1 MIKEL
6 KETLLDENHN
16 ITFSE
21 NGAVMYETS
30 GRNLLDLYWK
40 TPSLRA
46 LKPGNLYEIEG
57 MLTRAMMEN
66 KKLFA
71 KFLFFLRD
79 VRGGVGERNAF
90 RNIYLW
96 YLRIDRT
103 NAVRLL
109 PLVPEFG
116 RWDDLVWLLC
126 NYNYE
131 EADLVRTNIAEIIGT
146 RLHKDL
152 EGTGNLSLLAKWL
165 PSPNAGNASRT
176 MSKTVVKCLNN
187 VGYKMNE
194 AGYRKILS
202 KLREKLKIV
211 ERDISAKTY
220 ENIDYPA
227 VPSVA
232 NTYYG
237 ELFLKY
243 DGERRQAYLNELV
256 AGNVKINSSAVFP
269 HDIYSKVNIYQMDQ
283 QTELEEMWKSL
294 PDYVSGD
301 PGVLVVRD
309 GSGSM
314 CSRLN
319 RSFTT
324 ALDVASAICLYFSQR
339 LTGEF
344 KNKFI
349 TFSARP
355 RLIDL
360 SGCKTLKQAKTL
372 LESYDEC
379 TNTNVEKTFDLILD
393 TAVLHGMKQKDLP
406 RTVLIVSDMEFDRA
420 VDDARYGHHVSA
432 NLFETIR
439 RKFADKGYKMP
450 QLVFWN
456 VNSRTNAIPL
466 KENDCG
472 VILMSGY
479 SVALCKMALSNETD
493 PYKALIRELECERY
507 SVIEAA

>member
-16 ITFSE
+16 IRLSE

-46 LKPGNLYEIEG
+46 LTPGNLHEIEG
-57 MLTRAMMEN
+57 MLTRAMMED

-79 VRGGVGERNAF
+79 VRGGVGERNSF

-103 NAVRLL
+103 NAVRFL

-131 EADLVRTNIAEIIGT
+131 EADFVKTNIAEIIGA
-146 RLHKDL
+146 RLQEDL
-152 EGTGNLSLLAKWL
+152 VSDGNISLLAKWL

-176 MSKTVVKCLNN
+176 MSKTVVKWLNN

-194 AGYRKILS
+194 AEYRKILS
-202 KLREKLKIV
+202 QLREKLKIV

-220 ENIDYPA
+220 ENIDYSA

-243 DGERRQAYLNELV
+243 DEERRLAYLNELV

-269 HDIYSKVNIYQMDQ
+269 HDIYSKVDIHKKDK

-314 CSRLN
+314 CMQLN
-319 RSFTT
+319 RSSTT

-349 TFSARP
+349 TFSSKP
-355 RLIDL
+355 RLVDL
-360 SGCKTLKQAKTL
+360 SGCKNLKQAKTL
-372 LESYDEC
+372 LSSYNEC
-379 TNTNVEKTFDLILD
+379 SNTNIQKTFDLILD
-393 TAVLHGMKQKDLP
+393 TAVSHGMKQKDLP
-406 RTVLIVSDMEFDRA
+406 KTVLIVSDMEFNWA
-420 VDDARYGHHVSA
+420 IDDGKYGNPIPA

-439 RKFADKGYKMP
+439 RKFADKGYMMP
-450 QLVFWN
+450 KLVFWN
-456 VNSRTNAIPL
+456 VNSRTNALPL
-466 KENDCG
+466 MENDHG

-479 SVALCKMALSNETD
+479 SVSLCKMALSNVID
-493 PYKALIRELECERY
+493 PYKALVRELECERY

>member
-16 ITFSE
+16 ITLSE

-30 GRNLLDLYWK
+30 GKNLLDLYWK

-46 LKPGNLYEIEG
+46 VGPESLREIEG
-57 MLTRAMMEN
+57 LLMRAMMED
-66 KKLFA
+66 KRMFA

-79 VRGGVGERNAF
+79 VRGGVGERNSF

-96 YLRIDRT
+96 YLRVDRT
-103 NAVRLL
+103 NAVRFL

-131 EADLVRTNIAEIIGT
+131 EADLVKTKIAEIIGT
-146 RLHKDL
+146 RLREDL
-152 EGTGNLSLLAKWL
+152 EGAGNISLLAKWL
-165 PSPNAGNASRT
+165 PSPNAGKISHSE
-176 MSKTVVKCLNN
+176 SKIVVKWLNN

-194 AGYRKILS
+194 AEYRKILS
-202 KLREKLKIV
+202 QLREKLKIV

-237 ELFLKY
+237 DLFLKY
-243 DGERRQAYLNELV
+243 DEERRQAYLDKL
-256 AGNVKINSSAVFP
+256 ASGTAKINAVAVFP
-269 HDIYSKVNIYQMDQ
+269 HDIYSKVNVFRNDN

-294 PDYVSGD
+294 PNYVSGD

-314 CSRLN
+314 CSSL
-319 RSFTT
+319 SGSSTT
-324 ALDVASAICLYFSQR
+324 ALDVASAICLYFSQK

-344 KNKFI
+344 RNKFI
-349 TFSARP
+349 TFSSRP
-355 RLIDL
+355 ELVDL
-360 SGCKTLKQAKTL
+360 SACKTLKQAKQM
-372 LESYDEC
+372 LEGYNDCS
-379 TNTNVEKTFDLILD
+379 NTDIEKTFDLILD
-393 TAVLHGMKQKDLP
+393 TAVSHGMKQKDLP
-406 RTVLIVSDMEFDRA
+406 KTVLIASDMEFDC
-420 VDDARYGHHVSA
+420 VTSSRYAPTVSA

-439 RKFADKGYKMP
+439 RKFADNGYVMP
-450 QLVFWN
+450 KLVFWN

-466 KENDCG
+466 KENDNG
-472 VILMSGY
+472 VILLSGY
-479 SVALCKMALSNETD
+479 SVSLCKMVLSNETD
-493 PYKALIRELECERY
+493 PYKALVKELERDRY
-507 SVIEAA
+507 AVIEVA

>member
-6 KETLLDENHN
+6 RETLLDENHN
-16 ITFSE
+16 ISFSE
-21 NGAVMYETS
+21 NGAMMYGTS
-30 GRNLLDLYWK
+30 GKNLLDLYWK

-46 LKPGNLYEIEG
+46 LKPENLWEIEG
-57 MLTRAMMEN
+57 LLMRAMMEN
-66 KKLFA
+66 KRMFA

-79 VRGGVGERNAF
+79 VRGGVGERNSF
-90 RNIYLW
+90 RNFYLW

-103 NAVRLL
+103 NAIKFL

-116 RWDDLVWLLC
+116 RWDDLIWMLC
-126 NYNYE
+126 NYKYE
-131 EADLVRTNIAEIIGT
+131 EADLVRTDIAEIIGT
-146 RLHKDL
+146 RLQEDL
-152 EGTGNLSLLAKWL
+152 ESDGNISLLAKWL

-176 MSKTVVKCLNN
+176 MSKTVVKWLNN

-220 ENIDYPA
+220 ENIDYSA

-243 DGERRQAYLNELV
+243 DEERRQAYLNEL
-256 AGNVKINSSAVFP
+256 ASGTVKINAAAVFP
-269 HDIYSKVNIYQMDQ
+269 HDIYSKVDIYKNDN

-314 CSRLN
+314 CSHLN

-349 TFSARP
+349 TFSAKP

-360 SGCKTLKQAKTL
+360 SSCRTLKQAKTL
-372 LESYDEC
+372 LNSYDEC
-379 TNTNVEKTFDLILD
+379 SNTDIERTFDLILD
-393 TAVLHGMKQKDLP
+393 TAVSHGMKQKDLP
-406 RTVLIVSDMEFDRA
+406 KTVLIVSDMEFDSATRNRIA
-420 VDDARYGHHVSA
+420 PTESA

-439 RKFADKGYKMP
+439 RKFADKGYRMP
-450 QLVFWN
+450 KLVFWN

-466 KENDCG
+466 RENDNG

-479 SVALCKMALSNETD
+479 SVSLCKMVLSNETD
-493 PYKALIRELECERY
+493 PYKALMRELESDRY
-507 SVIEAA
+507 SEIEAA

>member
-16 ITFSE
+16 ITLSE

-30 GRNLLDLYWK
+30 GKNLLDLYWK

-46 LKPGNLYEIEG
+46 VGPESLREIEG
-57 MLTRAMMEN
+57 LLMRAMMED
-66 KKLFA
+66 KRMFA

-79 VRGGVGERNAF
+79 VRGGVGERNSF

-96 YLRIDRT
+96 YLRVDRT
-103 NAVRLL
+103 NAVRFL

-131 EADLVRTNIAEIIGT
+131 EADLVRSKIAEIIGT
-146 RLHKDL
+146 RLQEDL
-152 EGTGNLSLLAKWL
+152 ESAGNISLLAKWL

-176 MSKTVVKCLNN
+176 MSKTVVRWLNN

-194 AGYRKILS
+194 AEYRKILS

-220 ENIDYPA
+220 GNIDYSA

-243 DGERRQAYLNELV
+243 DEERRQAYLNEL
-256 AGNVKINSSAVFP
+256 AFGTVKINAAAVFP
-269 HDIYSKVNIYQMDQ
+269 HDIYSKVDVYKNDN

-349 TFSARP
+349 TFSAKP
-355 RLIDL
+355 RLVDL
-360 SGCKTLKQAKTL
+360 SGCKTLKQAKQM
-372 LESYDEC
+372 LEGYNDCS
-379 TNTNVEKTFDLILD
+379 NTDIEKTFDLILD
-393 TAVLHGMKQKDLP
+393 TAVLHSMKQKDLP
-406 RTVLIVSDMEFDRA
+406 KTVLIVSDMEFDSATCSRIA
-420 VDDARYGHHVSA
+420 PMESA

-439 RKFADKGYKMP
+439 RKFADKGYRMP
-450 QLVFWN
+450 KLVFWN

-466 KENDCG
+466 RENDYG

-479 SVALCKMALSNETD
+479 SVSLCKMVLSNEID
-493 PYKALIRELECERY
+493 PYKALVRELESERY
-507 SVIEAA
+507 SDIETA